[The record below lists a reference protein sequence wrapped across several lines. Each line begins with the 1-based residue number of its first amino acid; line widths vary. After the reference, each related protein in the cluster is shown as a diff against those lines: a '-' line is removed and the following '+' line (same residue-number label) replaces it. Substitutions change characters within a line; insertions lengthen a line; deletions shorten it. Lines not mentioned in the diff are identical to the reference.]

1 MTPAKPTLTR
11 ELFDNLMEAPVKYYS
26 EFQALSDSEKAIVN
40 MGGNLRV
47 QKSHAEFYNSQS
59 NPSAWW
65 KETGKDLCAKKIQT
79 YTRLI
84 EEFFTTDK
92 TPTS

>member
-1 MTPAKPTLTR
+1 MTATKPTLTR
-11 ELFDNLMEAPVKYYS
+11 ELFDNLMEAPLKHYDS
-26 EFQALSDSEKAIVN
+26 FKALTDSEKAIVN

-65 KETGKDLCAKKIQT
+65 KETGKDLCAEKIAT

-84 EEFFTTDK
+84 EEFFKNKNTDL
-92 TPTS
+92 